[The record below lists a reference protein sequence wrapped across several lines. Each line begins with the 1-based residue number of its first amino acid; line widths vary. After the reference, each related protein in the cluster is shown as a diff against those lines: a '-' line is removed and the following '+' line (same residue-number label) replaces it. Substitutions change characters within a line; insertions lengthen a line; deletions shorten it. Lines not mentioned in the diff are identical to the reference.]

1 MIKYTWDIV
10 SLTKRDYPTV
20 KDVVVQV
27 NWIRTGTDELGNS
40 FDYVCESPVPP
51 PADLSNFKD
60 LDDLTEEEVIAW
72 VVSGL
77 DPEAIRA
84 MDAFIA
90 EKLGAMNSTITVVP
104 WVKKEPKKSKKKGK

>member
-1 MIKYTWDIV
+1 MIKYTWDII
-10 SLTKRDYPTV
+10 SLTKRDYPEV

-27 NWIRTGTDELGNS
+27 NWIRTGTDEHGNS
-40 FDYVCESPVPP
+40 FDYQCESPVPP

-60 LDDLTEEEVIAW
+60 LDDLTEEEVIEW

-77 DPEAIRA
+77 DPEAIRN

-90 EKLGAMNSTITVVP
+90 DKLAAVNSTTTVVP
-104 WVKKEPKKSKKKGK
+104 WVKKPTKKAKKKGK

>member
-10 SLTKRDYPTV
+10 SLTKRDYPEV

-27 NWIRTGTDELGNS
+27 NWIRTGTDEFGNS

-51 PADLSNFKD
+51 PVDFSNFKD
-60 LDDLTEEEVIAW
+60 LDDLTEEEVIEW
-72 VVSGL
+72 VVSSL
-77 DPEAIRA
+77 DPDAIRN

-90 EKLGAMNSTITVVP
+90 EKLAAVNSTTTVVP
-104 WVKKEPKKSKKKGK
+104 WVKKPKKAKKKGK